1 VRFPTNWRS
10 QLLRI
15 LGTILALVLLVYLL
29 SQQGWTQIKAAFQ
42 QIPASSLLLALL
54 LTVISRLAIGFRWHS
69 LLRSGGLPVSL
80 GQAMRLTFAGLFAN
94 NFLPATI
101 GGDIVRLAGA
111 IQLKMDGA
119 IAAASLI
126 ADRLVGMAGM
136 AMTAPIGLAVVL
148 KTGLPNG
155 TGASPAFFLAS
166 FSAPPFT
173 GATASRWRQRAWQ
186 KAIELLKRLFA
197 ALGRWWRQPGALL
210 IALAYSWANMLGQFG
225 ILYVLFR
232 SMDQPVS
239 FWSVAGLYSLV
250 YFVTLLPISI
260 NGYGLQELSMTL
272 IFSHYAGVSL
282 ASGITAALI
291 FRTLMILVSLPGAL
305 FVPGIL
311 AGQKKTAS
319 PNSQPGD

>member
-1 VRFPTNWRS
+1 
-10 QLLRI
+10 
-15 LGTILALVLLVYLL
+15 
-29 SQQGWTQIKAAFQ
+29 
-42 QIPASSLLLALL
+42 
-54 LTVISRLAIGFRWHS
+54 
-69 LLRSGGLPVSL
+69 
-80 GQAMRLTFAGLFAN
+80 
-94 NFLPATI
+94 
-101 GGDIVRLAGA
+101 
-111 IQLKMDGA
+111 
-119 IAAASLI
+119 
-126 ADRLVGMAGM
+126 MAGM
-136 AMTAPIGLAVVL
+136 AMTAPLGLAVVL
-148 KTGLPNG
+148 TTGLPNG
-155 TGASPAFFLAS
+155 TGASPAFFLTS

-210 IALAYSWANMLGQFG
+210 IALAYSWVNMLGQFG